1 MAEVR
6 REPGETLDQL
16 IKRFRK
22 QCMNEGLW
30 PELKKRMYYIKP
42 SAERRIIPR
51 QNIKKK
57 VMK

>member
-1 MAEVR
+1 MAKVTLKED
-6 REPGETLDQL
+6 ETLDQL

-30 PELKKRMYYIKP
+30 NEYKKRMYYTKP

-57 VMK
+57 VK